1 MIDKLTRKNIFNI
14 KPYLVG
20 KPTEELAKEMGITK
34 EIIRLNSN
42 ENPLGPSPK
51 ALEAMKEGLPKV
63 NYYPDD
69 NCYYLTQ
76 ALTKKLGVDENE
88 LIISNGSAEI
98 LDFIAKCFVDPGDEV
113 IMADQSFVI
122 YPIVI
127 TIANG
132 KIVSVPMK
140 DFRHDLDAMAEAVTA
155 KTKVIFIANPNNPT
169 GTMNTAKEVERFMK
183 KVPNSVLVVFD
194 EAYYEYIKRPDYPK
208 SMDYLKNGRT
218 VLILRTFSKIYGLA
232 GLRIGYGIG
241 PSKIIDSLKRV
252 HMTFNVNR
260 IAQSA
265 ALAALEDKMHL
276 AISVEINEVG
286 KKYLSEEFRKLDLTF
301 VPTEA
306 NFIFLPIGPKG
317 KEIARKL
324 VKEGLMVRFLPASD
338 MKRSGLRVTIGT
350 PEQNQKFITVLKRSL

>member
-20 KPTEELAKEMGITK
+20 KPTEELANELGITK

-169 GTMNTAKEVERFMK
+169 GTMNTAKEVERF
-183 KVPNSVLVVFD
+183 
-194 EAYYEYIKRPDYPK
+194 IKYFQTSGRGFFTNWLIRSGK
-208 SMDYLKNGRT
+208 YLPMVKQ
-218 VLILRTFSKIYGLA
+218 ILREKGLPED
-232 GLRIGYGIG
+232 LRPRERCGARLFEEERG
-241 PSKIIDSLKRV
+241 PTIPP
-252 HMTFNVNR
+252 R
-260 IAQSA
+260 I
-265 ALAALEDKMHL
+265 
-276 AISVEINEVG
+276 VERPQQAHQ
-286 KKYLSEEFRKLDLTF
+286 KSTCRYRCYLRL
-301 VPTEA
+301 
-306 NFIFLPIGPKG
+306 
-317 KEIARKL
+317 
-324 VKEGLMVRFLPASD
+324 
-338 MKRSGLRVTIGT
+338 
-350 PEQNQKFITVLKRSL
+350 